1 MKRNG
6 KTVNALAFKVGS
18 RMARWATS
26 GMNWAPSAHRDA
38 VIAAGLT
45 LLAAGPL
52 VLSGLGKTFLAAEAA
67 DGYCVVS
74 RSRGHYSH
82 CWWQSG
88 ASQIIIDTASAV

>member
-6 KTVNALAFKVGS
+6 KTVNAPAYKAGA
-18 RMARWATS
+18 RMARWAAA
-26 GMNWAPSAHRDA
+26 GMNLAPGAHRDA
-38 VIAAGLT
+38 VIAAGRA

-67 DGYCVVS
+67 DGYCVAS
-74 RSRGHYSH
+74 RSRGHYAP

-88 ASQIIIDTASAV
+88 ASQIMIDTAGV